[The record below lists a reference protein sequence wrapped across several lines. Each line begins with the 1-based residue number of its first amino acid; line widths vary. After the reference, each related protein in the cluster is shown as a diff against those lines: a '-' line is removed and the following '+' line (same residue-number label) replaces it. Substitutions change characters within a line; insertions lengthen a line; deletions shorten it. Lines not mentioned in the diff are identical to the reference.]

1 MTTKKTAPARADVIR
16 HLAFEDL
23 GGFAD
28 VLTRRGFE
36 IKYYDAGVDDLAG
49 VDPLGGD
56 LLIVLGGPISSN
68 DVDDYPFLETEIDLL
83 RRRIAADR
91 PTLGICLGAQLIAR
105 ALGARVYAGPI
116 KEIGWS
122 PLQLTPVGRN
132 TPMQHL
138 ADPNLAVLHWHGET
152 FDLPDGAVHLAAS
165 DKYPNQAFMLGS
177 TLALQFHAEVT
188 AAGLERWFIGH
199 TGEINQTEGVSVTQL
214 RADTARHAEAMQRQ
228 GAIFFESWLQSVI

>member
-28 VLTRRGFE
+28 VLTRCGFE
-36 IKYYDAGVDDLAG
+36 IRYFDAGVDDLSAI
-49 VDPLGGD
+49 DPLGGD

-68 DVDDYPFLETEIDLL
+68 AVDDYPFLETEIDLL

-105 ALGARVYAGPI
+105 ALGARVYAGPV

-122 PLQLTPVGRN
+122 PLQLTTAARE

-138 ADPNLAVLHWHGET
+138 GIANLSVLHWHGET
-152 FDLPDGAVHLAAS
+152 FDLPEGAMHLAAS
-165 DKYPNQAFMLGS
+165 DKYPNQAFMLGR
-177 TLALQFHAEVT
+177 TLAMQFHAEVSAT
-188 AAGLERWFIGH
+188 GLERWFIGH
-199 TGEINQTEGVSVTQL
+199 TGEINQTAGISVRQL
-214 RADTARHAEAMQRQ
+214 RADTAKYAEAMQRQ
-228 GAIFFESWLQSVI
+228 GALFFDNWLQSVS

>member
-1 MTTKKTAPARADVIR
+1 MTTKKTAPARVDVIR

-28 VLTRRGFE
+28 VLARCGYE
-36 IKYYDAGVDDLAG
+36 IHYYDAGVDELG
-49 VDPLGGD
+49 SIDPLGCD
-56 LLIVLGGPISSN
+56 VLIVLGGPISSN

-105 ALGARVYAGPI
+105 ALGASVYAGAV

-122 PLQLTPVGRN
+122 PLRLTPAALD
-132 TPMQHL
+132 TPVRYLGL
-138 ADPNLAVLHWHGET
+138 AELAVLHWHGET
-152 FDLPDGAVHLAAS
+152 FDLPEGAVHLAAS
-165 DKYPNQAFMLGS
+165 DKYPNQAFMLGR

-199 TGEINQTEGVSVTQL
+199 TGEIQQTDGISVQQL
-214 RADTARHAEAMQRQ
+214 RADTAKHADMMQRQ
-228 GAIFFESWLQSVI
+228 GAIFFESWLQAVH

>member
-28 VLTRRGFE
+28 VLTRRGCE
-36 IKYYDAGVDDLAG
+36 IRYFDAGVDDFTRI
-49 VDPLGGD
+49 DPVGSE

-68 DVDDYPFLETEIDLL
+68 EVDDYPFLEIEIDLL
-83 RRRIAADR
+83 RRRIKADR

-105 ALGARVYAGPI
+105 ALGARVYAGPV

-122 PLQLTPVGRN
+122 PLQLTPAARN
-132 TPMQHL
+132 TPMRHL
-138 ADPNLAVLHWHGET
+138 NGENLSVLHWHGET
-152 FDLPDGAVHLAAS
+152 FDLPDGALHLAAS
-165 DKYPNQAFMLGS
+165 DKYPNQAFMLGR
-177 TLALQFHAEVT
+177 TLALQFHVEVT

-199 TGEINQTEGVSVTQL
+199 TGEINQTDGISVKQL
-214 RADTARHAEAMQRQ
+214 RADTAEHAQAMQRQ
-228 GAIFFESWLQSVI
+228 GAVFFDEWLQSVS